1 MKCCYFCVQLGIYVR
16 RGKGIQV
23 AQKVSVTFACDY
35 DEKEI
40 PDGQHMTRAFSLD
53 GRDYEI
59 DLCERHSQKF
69 DEVFRRFAV
78 RARKATSRVGRTKQR
93 TSAHRRRSADI
104 RAWAK
109 GNDVSVSDRGRIPA
123 DVIARYDASHR

>member
-1 MKCCYFCVQLGIYVR
+1 
-16 RGKGIQV
+16 V

-40 PDGQHMTRAFSLD
+40 PDGQHLTRAFSLD

-69 DEVFRRFAV
+69 DEVFSRFAT
-78 RARKATSRVGRTKQR
+78 RARKAASRVGHAKRR
-93 TSAHRRRSADI
+93 TSAHRKRSADI
-104 RAWAK
+104 RTWAK
-109 GNDVSVSDRGRIPA
+109 GNGISVSDRGRIPA

>member
-1 MKCCYFCVQLGIYVR
+1 M
-16 RGKGIQV
+16 

-40 PDGQHMTRAFSLD
+40 PAGEQLTRSFSID

-69 DEVFRRFAV
+69 DDVFSRFV
-78 RARKATSRVGRTKQR
+78 TRARKAASRAGRSKRR
-93 TSAHRRRSADI
+93 TSAHRKRSADI
-104 RAWAK
+104 RSWAK
-109 GNDVSVSDRGRIPA
+109 SNGISVSDRGRIPA

>member
-1 MKCCYFCVQLGIYVR
+1 
-16 RGKGIQV
+16 V
-23 AQKVSVTFACDY
+23 AQKVSVTFSCDY

-40 PDGQHMTRAFSLD
+40 PDGQHKTRVFSVD

-59 DLCERHSQKF
+59 DLCARHSQKF

-78 RARKATSRVGRTKQR
+78 HARKAMQQAGRARQR
-93 TSAHRRRSADI
+93 TAAHRKRGADI

-109 GNDVSVSDRGRIPA
+109 DNDVPVSDRGRIPA
-123 DVIARYDASHR
+123 DVIARYDTSHR

>member
-1 MKCCYFCVQLGIYVR
+1 VR
-16 RGKGIQV
+16 RGKGEIQV
-23 AQKVSVTFACDY
+23 AHKVSVTFACDY

-40 PDGQHMTRAFSLD
+40 PVGQHLTRSFSID

-69 DEVFRRFAV
+69 DEVFRRFTT
-78 RARKATSRVGRTKQR
+78 RARKAASRPGRAKRR
-93 TSAHRRRSADI
+93 TSAHRKRSSDI

-109 GNDVSVSDRGRIPA
+109 RNGISVSDRGRIPA
-123 DVIARYDASHR
+123 DVIARYDTSHR